1 MSYCKGLLSV
11 AVIVAVIFEVS
22 ATFSDCGSVH
32 GNIVSVDISKCTPSA
47 KRCILRR
54 NSNVTM
60 AITFTSSTESRS
72 LKAVVHGVVLG
83 IPAPFDLPNSNGCQD
98 SGIVCPVQS
107 GATYKYV
114 TTLPILSAYP
124 RVTVDIKWE
133 LKDDNNEDLICAL
146 IPAKI
151 S

>member
-11 AVIVAVIFEVS
+11 TVIVAVIFQAS
-22 ATFSDCGSVH
+22 ATFSDCGSVD
-32 GNIVSVDISKCTPSA
+32 GSIVSVNISKCTPSS

-60 AITFTSSTESRS
+60 AITFTSNTESNM
-72 LKAVVHGVVLG
+72 LKAVVHGIILG
-83 IPAPFDLPNSNGCQD
+83 VPAPFDLPNPDGCKD
-98 SGIVCPVQS
+98 SGIECPVQS
-107 GATYKYV
+107 GTTYKYI
-114 TTLPILSAYP
+114 TSLPILSAYP

-133 LKDDNNEDLICAL
+133 IKDANNKDLICAL